1 MKGLCV
7 CAEGPTEYIG
17 RHNKWCADG
26 FDKITFTFFKALYK
40 IASPLFL
47 PWRHAIMGKVLYMP
61 SITKAPESSEFQPI
75 RSYSA
80 LR

>member
-26 FDKITFTFFKALYK
+26 FGKITFTDLQSTLQNSITFISALEACYYGEGTIYALYHK
-40 IASPLFL
+40 GTRVIRIPTYQKLF
-47 PWRHAIMGKVLYMP
+47 G
-61 SITKAPESSEFQPI
+61 S
-75 RSYSA
+75 
-80 LR
+80 